1 MNAVKGRSRTV
12 RLNPMISLRKTATEL
27 EVLEKLHR
35 AAVTCYSEAL
45 RSTEQNA
52 IELDSAQSAHFR
64 AQLQALREQLRT
76 DAGPD
81 GLEGVQT
88 SFDAELKNY
97 RDKTRAQI
105 QKLRQDVQAAAAA
118 VESFAGSVS
127 ESEVNLE
134 SGLKREL
141 NSLNQSAQS
150 NDIQEVRDAIRA
162 SSAKIAASIEQMRSS
177 NQLAIAQ
184 LKDEIRLLHREVQTA
199 RGSKT
204 IDPATES
211 RQGMNGRMEELI
223 KKDTSFSVLL
233 VVVRNLDGL
242 QNCYSA
248 NVMAAALRGFQAR
261 FENIVPSAIVGRWAK
276 DQFAA
281 ILTTASS
288 NAIQMSSE
296 VVRRLSEPFLEQEGG
311 RAHSIVFNP
320 RAGVM
325 EFGPGSD
332 LAKSQARLKQ
342 LADALMA

>member
-1 MNAVKGRSRTV
+1 
-12 RLNPMISLRKTATEL
+12 MISLRKTATEL
-27 EVLEKLHR
+27 ERLEELHR
-35 AAVTCYSEAL
+35 AAVNCYSQAL

-52 IELDSAQSAHFR
+52 IELDSTQAAHFR
-64 AQLQALREQLRT
+64 AQLQVLREQLGLDT
-76 DAGPD
+76 GPG

-88 SFDAELKNY
+88 SFDTELKDY
-97 RDKTRAQI
+97 RDKTRARVQR
-105 QKLRQDVQAAAAA
+105 LRQDVQAAAKA
-118 VESFAGSVS
+118 VESFAASVTES
-127 ESEVNLE
+127 ESNLE

-150 NDIQEVRDAIRA
+150 KDIQEVRDAIRA
-162 SSAKIAASIEQMRSS
+162 STVKIATSIEQMRSS

-184 LKDEIRLLHREVQTA
+184 LKDEIRLLHQEVQAA
-199 RGSKT
+199 RASQA
-204 IDPATES
+204 IDPAAES
-211 RQGMNGRMEELI
+211 RQRMNGRMMDLI
-223 KKDTSFSVLL
+223 KKDAAVSVLL

-242 QNCYSA
+242 QNRYSA
-248 NVMAAALRGFQAR
+248 NVMLGAVRGFQTR
-261 FENIVPSAIVGRWAK
+261 LETIVPSAIVGRWAK

-296 VVRRLSEPFLEQEGG
+296 VVRRLSEPFVEEEDGQ
-311 RAHSIVFNP
+311 AYSIVFNP

-332 LAKSQARLKQ
+332 PAKAQAKLKQ

>member
-1 MNAVKGRSRTV
+1 
-12 RLNPMISLRKTATEL
+12 MISLRKTATEL

-35 AAVTCYSEAL
+35 AAVHCYSEAL

-52 IELDSAQSAHFR
+52 IELDSAQAAHFR
-64 AQLQALREQLRT
+64 AQVQALREQLRT
-76 DAGPD
+76 DAAPGQM
-81 GLEGVQT
+81 EGVQT
-88 SFDAELKNY
+88 SFDSELKDY
-97 RDKTRAQI
+97 RDKTRALVQR
-105 QKLRQDVQAAAAA
+105 LRQDVQAAAAA

-127 ESEVNLE
+127 ESEINLE

-141 NSLNQSAQS
+141 SSLNQSAQS

-162 SSAKIAASIEQMRSS
+162 STAKIAASIEQMRSS

-184 LKDEIRLLHREVQTA
+184 LKDEIRLLHREVQAA
-199 RGSKT
+199 RGSQT
-204 IDPATES
+204 NDPAAES
-211 RQGMNGRMEELI
+211 RQQMNGRMEDLI
-223 KKDTSFSVLL
+223 KKDASFSVLL

-248 NVMAAALRGFQAR
+248 NVMGGALRGFQSR

-281 ILTTASS
+281 ILSTASG

-332 LAKSQARLKQ
+332 LTKSQARLKQ
-342 LADALMA
+342 LADALIA